1 MIIIPIITAKLT
13 AIIARHILPTRRSQ
27 KRAGPE
33 RLVAGFHS
41 DGNENPFL
49 NQFGLL
55 APNPVGNEGGIL
67 PGPVVI
73 GATMPVDVTS
83 GNLAY

>member
-33 RLVAGFHS
+33 RALAAFIC
-41 DGNENPFL
+41 DENENPFL
-49 NQFGLL
+49 NQSGRF